1 MATQSRG
8 KQAAKSLT
16 TLVVLLVV
24 IFGTLGFGIWQD
36 KEGAEPTPGLALDL
50 QGGVQMILTPKP
62 TGDQQVTEEVLNQAI
77 AILRQRVDASGV
89 AEAEITSEG
98 GRNIVVALPGSPS
111 EDTLDLVLASAQMYF
126 RPVLAYTE
134 PGEIDPD
141 SLSNLVGATLG
152 QTPENAW
159 DPAWIDAE
167 VAAQIA
173 TLDCTVPENLT
184 GGQDADPAKPL
195 VSCSNHG
202 LKYVLGP
209 VVINGSEIDSASAQL
224 AQSYGGGTTNNWLV
238 VLNFKSEGAQQ
249 FRDVTSALA
258 GLTGARNQF
267 AMVLD
272 GIVISAPSVNEVI
285 PNGEATISGN
295 FTRADAHL
303 LANQLNFGALPMT
316 FELESQEPVSA
327 TLGAEQL
334 EKSLIAG
341 LIGLL
346 LVVIYSVFQYRALS
360 IVTLG
365 SLLIAAVTAYG
376 TITLLSWLQ
385 GFTLSLAGVAGLI
398 IAIGIT
404 ADSFIVYFERIR
416 DELREGKPLHIA
428 VERGWERAR
437 RTILASDAVN
447 FLAAIVLY
455 TVAVGGVRGFAFTL
469 GLTTLID
476 LAVVF
481 LFTHP
486 VVTLLARTKFFGGG
500 HPASGLD
507 PYQLGATKVRY
518 AGRGRFVQPKFDA
531 LDAQNKRDGTAKAAK
546 VKVRTSYVQGSHA
559 APADG
564 LTIAERKALQT
575 EQEQEIVEEV
585 AANEGAEQDGER

>member
-1 MATQSRG
+1 
-8 KQAAKSLT
+8 
-16 TLVVLLVV
+16 
-24 IFGTLGFGIWQD
+24 
-36 KEGAEPTPGLALDL
+36 
-50 QGGVQMILTPKP
+50 MILTPKP

-141 SLSNLVGATLG
+141 SLSNLVGSTVG

-159 DPAWIDAE
+159 DPAWIDAD

-209 VVINGSEIDSASAQL
+209 VVVNGSEIDSASAQL

-486 VVTLLARTKFFGGG
+486 LVTLLARTKFFGGG

-518 AGRGRFVQPKFDA
+518 AGRGRFVEPKFDA

-575 EQEQEIVEEV
+575 EQEQELAEET
-585 AANEGAEQDGER
+585 AATEGAEQDGER